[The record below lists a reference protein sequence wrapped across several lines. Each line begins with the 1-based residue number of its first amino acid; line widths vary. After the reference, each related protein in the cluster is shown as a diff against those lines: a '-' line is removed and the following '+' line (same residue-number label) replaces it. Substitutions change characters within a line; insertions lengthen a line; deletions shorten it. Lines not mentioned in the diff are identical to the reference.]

1 MRRRTPS
8 RSDEPPQGGSEA
20 EHGHAPRSRGPQPE
34 APDFLA
40 WSTRLGR
47 QKHAQF
53 AGLLTLA
60 TAALPVLNQWT
71 SKGYFVR
78 LAPWLM
84 AVHHALQGLVILILM
99 LALIPD
105 HSARLAKP
113 RREAALFAERV
124 QCQFYEYFRYVWFT
138 WFLLYAV
145 MASFAFV
152 VQSSIDEEWN
162 GGGKGREQARA
173 GFVDYLISHLGV
185 EARVI
190 SPKLSD
196 SAVAMPPR
204 AADARGS
211 ACGAVAAVGEVVGR
225 RAAIAEV
232 VRGLAIGEDVVRR
245 AVDAA
250 DDRDLLHPGRSGEP
264 IVGQLRRFRNLFLV
278 QDLLV
283 NLFGNLQTLAL
294 FACYYVLLGRRDPG
308 TNAPARP
315 PLAYPGLAVFLLAL
329 LEFVGVVGSM
339 HLHSLRVFTWLTSMF
354 GGVMMAM
361 TFSLLVDRRMATPE
375 WIAVCLYA
383 YAVSQGASTLPTA
396 TLAERVTGAVIYT
409 GYLLGKLLF
418 YAYTLWLLRSGL
430 LLFAIHVR
438 VAAGSR
444 DERSRARFL
453 EDRVVVR

>member
-1 MRRRTPS
+1 
-8 RSDEPPQGGSEA
+8 
-20 EHGHAPRSRGPQPE
+20 
-34 APDFLA
+34 
-40 WSTRLGR
+40 
-47 QKHAQF
+47 
-53 AGLLTLA
+53 LTLA

-113 RREAALFAERV
+113 RREAVLFAERV

-173 GFVDYLISHLGV
+173 GFVNYLISDLGV
-185 EARVI
+185 EAREI
-190 SPKLSD
+190 SPRLLDPATPASGG
-196 SAVAMPPR
+196 
-204 AADARGS
+204 GS
-211 ACGAVAAVGEVVGR
+211 AGDSGAAGLPVDRPRGAVGEGDGREGANAKAGETPARPPAPGTGEVGSGKAD
-225 RAAIAEV
+225 AARLPGDSPRSAGPFDASR
-232 VRGLAIGEDVVRR
+232 VRDVAIGEDVVRK

-250 DDRDLLHPGRSGEP
+250 DDRDLLHPGRSEAT
-264 IVGQLRRFRNLFLV
+264 IIGQLRRFRNLFLV

-283 NLFGNLQTLAL
+283 NLFGNLQNLAL
-294 FACYYVLLGRRDPG
+294 FACYFVLLGRRDPG

-453 EDRVVVR
+453 ENRVVVR